1 MIGVFKKIWDFA
13 GTEQKNIRNSILSG
27 FVNAMFHA
35 MQLWALFVVLSAL
48 VEGSKSKETAF
59 AALGIMLLS
68 IAGKIVTQY
77 VSQLQRTH
85 AGYFMVAEKRV
96 YIGDKLKVVPM
107 GFFNQ
112 NSLGQ
117 LTAVATTTLSD
128 VENAAPVVLV
138 TSLGGFLNSLVFSLT
153 IFLFDWRIGL
163 IVAAGVVLFLYVVSL
178 MEKRS
183 RADIPKRQAAQ
194 ATLVEKVLETIQG
207 MSVVKAFDL
216 DDAKGKKVDQ
226 AIDESCEKNSVLER
240 AVNPYVAAQQII
252 LNLCSAAILFA
263 SISFYLD
270 GTLSLVYC
278 LMMMVSSFMV
288 FEQLKTAGSS
298 MANLRITESSIS
310 RANEIDSVPMMDD
323 RGREIVPQTHSI
335 QLEKVDFSYETRPVL
350 QDVSLCIPDKTTT
363 AIVGPS
369 GSGKTTLCNLIARF
383 WDVNGGRVSIG
394 GHDVKDYTLDS
405 LMANISMVFQN
416 VYLFN
421 DTIENNIKFGK
432 PNATH
437 DEVVAAA
444 KKACCDDFID
454 ALPDGYNTVVGEG
467 GATLSGG
474 EKQRLSIA
482 RAMLKDAPIVIFDE
496 ATANVDPENEDRLQ
510 AAIEALTRDKT
521 IIMIAH
527 RLKTVRHADQI
538 VVLDGG
544 RIVQRGTHDELL
556 AQKGIYS
563 DFVGMREKAIGWKL
577 ET

>member
-1 MIGVFKKIWDFA
+1 
-13 GTEQKNIRNSILSG
+13 
-27 FVNAMFHA
+27 
-35 MQLWALFVVLSAL
+35 
-48 VEGSKSKETAF
+48 
-59 AALGIMLLS
+59 
-68 IAGKIVTQY
+68 
-77 VSQLQRTH
+77 
-85 AGYFMVAEKRV
+85 
-96 YIGDKLKVVPM
+96 
-107 GFFNQ
+107 
-112 NSLGQ
+112 
-117 LTAVATTTLSD
+117 
-128 VENAAPVVLV
+128 
-138 TSLGGFLNSLVFSLT
+138 
-153 IFLFDWRIGL
+153 
-163 IVAAGVVLFLYVVSL
+163 
-178 MEKRS
+178 
-183 RADIPKRQAAQ
+183 
-194 ATLVEKVLETIQG
+194 

-216 DDAKGKKVDQ
+216 DDAKGKKVNQ

-310 RANEIDSVPMMDD
+310 RANEIDSVPVMDD